1 MIITDLEFGLILT
14 LIFALFIKGL
24 KKKEE
29 PEVFFSLDKSMSVGL
44 KGISCILILIAHF
57 YNMYHWND
65 NHSISWLHLSKICG
79 NLGANI
85 ALVIFMFISGYGLSK
100 SHYKNETFM
109 NFLKKEYGKYII
121 HY

>member
-1 MIITDLEFGLILT
+1 
-14 LIFALFIKGL
+14 
-24 KKKEE
+24 
-29 PEVFFSLDKSMSVGL
+29 MSVGL

-65 NHSISWLHLSKICG
+65 NHSISWLHFSKICG
-79 NLGANI
+79 NFGANI

-109 NFLKKEYGKYII
+109 NFLKKKNMESILSTINCLHNKYYFILLAPI
-121 HY
+121 